1 MHSCMHTFIHFSP
14 HGPLSEHSSTHA
26 PGACLLKRQ
35 LIDFDVQD
43 HLGWTQQ
50 CSGKYLTIN
59 LLKKKR
65 KTSYCRVCCFL
76 WYKYSQHGQLEN
88 NSIVSLKACIV
99 ALISHRNQV

>member
-59 LLKKKR
+59 LLKKK
-65 KTSYCRVCCFL
+65 KEKLLIVVFAAFSGINTPNMV
-76 WYKYSQHGQLEN
+76 
-88 NSIVSLKACIV
+88 NSKITVLC
-99 ALISHRNQV
+99 H